1 MKRLM
6 VSPLTGKIYLTS
18 VKDMGNGNFLS
29 TGKQEDYTDEAIRA
43 VFEWFMHQIKN
54 AENANGY
61 TIRYKGIPYVLSMT
75 AENPK
80 QKESEQ

>member
-18 VKDMGNGNFLS
+18 VKDMRNGNFLS

-43 VFEWFMHQIKN
+43 VFEWFMHQIEN
-54 AENANGY
+54 TENANGY
-61 TIRYKGIPYVLSMT
+61 TIRYNGVPYVLSMT
-75 AENPK
+75 AENTE
-80 QKESEQ
+80 QKESE

>member
-18 VKDMGNGNFLS
+18 VKDIGNGNFLS

-61 TIRYKGIPYVLSMT
+61 TIRYKGVPYVLSMT
-75 AENPK
+75 EKNAE
-80 QKESEQ
+80 QKESK